1 MVVKA
6 YVNRDYM
13 MNLQTI
19 IEKLPYTAPFLF
31 VDDLLRVDTE
41 GSEGS
46 FTFHSELDFYKGHF
60 KDNPITPG
68 VILTECCAQI
78 GVVCLGLYLMNAET
92 ADTILKIGMSSSQM
106 DFLKPVLPG
115 EKVRV
120 VSKKLYFRFQK
131 LKCEVKM
138 YDTRG
143 DLVCKGEI
151 AGMITTDL
159 DG

>member
-6 YVNRDYM
+6 YVNHNYM
-13 MNLQTI
+13 KDLQI
-19 IEKLPYTAPFLF
+19 IVAELPYTAPFLF
-31 VDDLLRVDTE
+31 VDELLQVDAE
-41 GSEGS
+41 GSEGC

-60 KDNPITPG
+60 RGNPITPG

-78 GVVCLGLYLMNAET
+78 GVVCLGIYLMNAET
-92 ADTILKIGMSSSQM
+92 ADTTLKIGMSSSEM
-106 DFLKPVLPG
+106 EFLKPVFPG

-138 YDTRG
+138 YNSKG
-143 DLVCKGEI
+143 NLVCKGEI
-151 AGMITTDL
+151 AGMITMDL
-159 DG
+159 DA